1 MSSLGISRRLVLV
14 ALVSPLLLVGSVMAQ
29 GPMLPTDYGGAAR
42 DFARVPGGWVFTPDG
57 TGTAQLPSQRP
68 SIQLAG
74 GSSLSTQRV
83 RTLAR
88 SVGRWAVRWSGWI
101 TVGASVIYSA
111 LDWFYQEAQRSTG
124 TPLDDWYWTEGPDAW
139 PPLGEPVP
147 VSAGRAPDNA
157 AVIIAVSEAVSWP
170 SELRDLCSFGS
181 FRVRTLQAGMWAQ
194 AETRATPSG
203 SIRWGGP
210 VRTGA
215 DAVDEAWQDLASRY
229 GDIVQGCPLS
239 KESLYEHLISHPSS
253 ARAADEI
260 LRDGLTDR
268 ANRSAWPATYGS
280 PYAPWDVTVTPAPNQ
295 NQWYGNPYAD
305 PTIDTDGDGYEDWRE
320 AESETDPNDPDHY
333 PTVPVVV
340 PVRPDPGDPDYDPVR
355 DPTSPEYDPEQDP
368 WRDSDGDGVPDR
380 FDPCPRDAL
389 NRCMDAAPEYDPA
402 SEDTLQEIRDLL
414 EEIRDQEKQEEDDV
428 MPEDFGPLT
437 LLLPEWTPGSVT
449 ESAFAAVSTAMETT
463 VNGAIGDGGG
473 KLPFL
478 LSGWVPIVALT
489 GGDDCTGISMD
500 ILGHAQEVGVCD
512 TPVHTVLATTA
523 RTAILALAVIAFW
536 LGMVRWVSQS

>member
-1 MSSLGISRRLVLV
+1 MLSLVISRRLVLV
-14 ALVSPLLLVGSVMAQ
+14 ALVSALVGGAVQ
-29 GPMLPTDYGGAAR
+29 GQNVPVDFSGAVN
-42 DFARVPGGWVFTPDG
+42 DFARVPGGWKFTPG
-57 TGTAQLPSQRP
+57 ASGPGQLPSLRP
-68 SIQLAG
+68 AVTLAG
-74 GSSLSTQRV
+74 GGSLTTPRV

-124 TPLDDWYWTEGPDAW
+124 TPLDDWYWDHGTEHW
-139 PPLGEPVP
+139 PPLGPQTRSGSRYEP
-147 VSAGRAPDNA
+147 SNRAALANISLSHQGRFISMGAPGYCVFNNFSVFDTGVA
-157 AVIIAVSEAVSWP
+157 
-170 SELRDLCSFGS
+170 
-181 FRVRTLQAGMWAQ
+181 AQ
-194 AETRATPSG
+194 A
-203 SIRWGGP
+203 SIAHNSN
-210 VRTGA
+210 TK
-215 DAVDEAWQDLASRY
+215 WQVFKY
-229 GDIVQGCPLS
+229 GDYRVEDAYQELEDFYYNSIVPNCPLVS
-239 KESLYEHLISHPSS
+239 ESLYEHLIANPSS
-253 ARAADEI
+253 ERAADEI
-260 LRDGLTDR
+260 LRDGLQER
-268 ANRSAWPATYGS
+268 ANRRSWPATYGA
-280 PYAPWDVTVTPAPNQ
+280 PYAPWDVSVTPAPNQ

-355 DPTSPEYDPEQDP
+355 DPSHPDYDPDQDP
-368 WRDSDGDGVPDR
+368 WRDSDGDGIPDR
-380 FDPCPRDAL
+380 FDPCARDAL

-414 EEIRDQEKQEEDDV
+414 QEIRDQEKQEEDEQDDV
-428 MPEDFGPLT
+428 MPADFGPLT
-437 LLLPEWTPGSVT
+437 LLLPEWTPGAVT

-489 GGDDCTGISMD
+489 GGDECSGISMD
-500 ILGHAQEVGVCD
+500 ILGHTQQVGVCD